1 MKQVPLF
8 PDKSWKIFWGW
19 AVPRYMPHWG
29 GYHTPFRRCLH
40 PRAYGARHSP
50 RSKILYPPLAK
61 LYFSWPAE
69 HHDCSQIWCPVRAS
83 RRSLSV
89 IREQPFPFGTAVF
102 KLKCLRLALG
112 IHASQDFQ
120 TATGVTVTG
129 TFNLYKQKRLR
140 FKSEWRFA
148 APVSHQSPSRSSV
161 VFQWYD
167 THCTIVCS
175 NVNISLQSKI
185 SLRN

>member
-1 MKQVPLF
+1 MAL
-8 PDKSWKIFWGW
+8 DI
-19 AVPRYMPHWG
+19 R
-29 GYHTPFRRCLH
+29 
-40 PRAYGARHSP
+40 
-50 RSKILYPPLAK
+50 
-61 LYFSWPAE
+61 
-69 HHDCSQIWCPVRAS
+69 PVRKS
-83 RRSLSV
+83 CIRHWRSCIFPGQLSIMTAAKFDV
-89 IREQPFPFGTAVF
+89 QFGRHGVRLVLSENSPFPFGTAVF